1 MENRLSLTIAC
12 SSIMAGLAALLALL
26 PLSFSYP
33 IIPYLKF
40 DVAEI
45 PVVLAFFLLGPEA
58 GLISS
63 IVYWVIL
70 LLVGSYTPLGPTMKF
85 IAVISMVAGLWLGF
99 RLLKNPRWGLLLGS
113 FIGCLLRVL
122 TMSIFN
128 YLILVF
134 LFPEFLEVAAASISM
149 VLGLKFS
156 EEGMAL
162 ILVIIFT
169 ALFNVLHTVLSIIP
183 AYLLVRSI
191 AGIGAKNPRISG
203 IWYARIV
210 RAASRQA
217 PRRS

>member
-113 FIGCLLRVL
+113 CIGCLLRVL
-122 TMSIFN
+122 TMGILN

-134 LFPEFLEVAAASISM
+134 LFPEFLEIAAASISM
-149 VLGLKFS
+149 VLGLRFS
-156 EEGMAL
+156 GEGMAL
-162 ILVIIFT
+162 ILVIVFT

-191 AGIGAKNPRISG
+191 AGIGAKNLRISG
-203 IWYARIV
+203 IWYARIIK
-210 RAASRQA
+210 AASRQA
-217 PRRS
+217 PQRS

>member
-12 SSIMAGLAALLALL
+12 SSIMASLAALLALL

-113 FIGCLLRVL
+113 CIGCLLRVL
-122 TMSIFN
+122 TMGILN

-134 LFPEFLEVAAASISM
+134 LFPEFLEIAAASISM
-149 VLGLKFS
+149 VLGLRLS
-156 EEGMAL
+156 GEGMAL

-183 AYLLVRSI
+183 AYLLVRSV
-191 AGIGAKNPRISG
+191 AGIGAKNLRISG
-203 IWYARIV
+203 IWYARMV

-217 PRRS
+217 PQRS

>member
-26 PLSFSYP
+26 PLSFNYP

-113 FIGCLLRVL
+113 CIGCLLRVL
-122 TMSIFN
+122 TMGILN

-134 LFPEFLEVAAASISM
+134 LFPEFLEIAAASISM
-149 VLGLKFS
+149 VLGLRFS
-156 EEGMAL
+156 GEGMAL
-162 ILVIIFT
+162 ILVIVFT

-191 AGIGAKNPRISG
+191 AGIGAKNLRISG
-203 IWYARIV
+203 IWYARIIK
-210 RAASRQA
+210 AASRQA
-217 PRRS
+217 PQRS

>member
-1 MENRLSLTIAC
+1 
-12 SSIMAGLAALLALL
+12 MASLAALLALL

-113 FIGCLLRVL
+113 CIGCLLRVL
-122 TMSIFN
+122 TMGILN

-134 LFPEFLEVAAASISM
+134 LFPEFLEIAAASISM
-149 VLGLKFS
+149 VLGLRLS
-156 EEGMAL
+156 GEGMAL

-183 AYLLVRSI
+183 AYLLVRSV
-191 AGIGAKNPRISG
+191 AGIGAKNLRISG
-203 IWYARIV
+203 IWYARMV

-217 PRRS
+217 PQRS